1 MQQTHDED
9 FENTYIQCH
18 YPNVAKNLHN
28 LLHLHVKMASNPNF
42 NEKTSALDVAHHY
55 ASQARNKTV
64 LITGVSRYGIGE
76 GIARA
81 FAHGGA
87 STVIVTGR
95 DDTRLSLVVKDLT
108 TDYPSVKFH
117 PHKLDLTSLE
127 ATRRSAN
134 ELLEDNTVPKID
146 FVVANAGGAFLG
158 PRQLTPDGLES
169 TFAINHLGHFLFVA
183 SLLPKLRL
191 AAKNSAPGDTRVIV
205 ISSTALH
212 ISPFRFADYN
222 FDGKIV
228 PEDEAP
234 NWAPIKEIFGFEE
247 HEGYSA
253 WIAYGQ
259 SKTANVLFAVHWN
272 TLFSHEGIFAFALH
286 PGGVKTRAT
295 DEVSDMMAKE
305 QKAKLPDPFEKT
317 IDQGAATALV
327 AALDRELT
335 PEKGVFLND
344 CQVTDV
350 PPYADSKDKAQK
362 LWKLSENLVA
372 EKLGSALQ
380 LA

>member
-1 MQQTHDED
+1 M
-9 FENTYIQCH
+9 
-18 YPNVAKNLHN
+18 
-28 LLHLHVKMASNPNF
+28 
-42 NEKTSALDVAHHY
+42 
-55 ASQARNKTV
+55 
-64 LITGVSRYGIGE
+64 
-76 GIARA
+76 
-81 FAHGGA
+81 
-87 STVIVTGR
+87 
-95 DDTRLSLVVKDLT
+95 
-108 TDYPSVKFH
+108 
-117 PHKLDLTSLE
+117 
-127 ATRRSAN
+127 
-134 ELLEDNTVPKID
+134 
-146 FVVANAGGAFLG
+146 
-158 PRQLTPDGLES
+158 
-169 TFAINHLGHFLFVA
+169 
-183 SLLPKLRL
+183 
-191 AAKNSAPGDTRVIV
+191 
-205 ISSTALH
+205 
-212 ISPFRFADYN
+212 
-222 FDGKIV
+222 
-228 PEDEAP
+228 
-234 NWAPIKEIFGFEE
+234 KEIFGFEE

-295 DEVSDMMAKE
+295 DEVTDMMAKE